1 LEPILLVHGY
11 STDAGSEPNRDSV
24 VKMYGDLPKW
34 LRSQY
39 KDDEVYELDVSR
51 YISLEDGISI
61 DDIARA
67 FDTALRTDFSH
78 LYNRTFH
85 VIIHSTGALVMR
97 TWLRKHSGNRQ
108 PIRNLIYL
116 AGANFGSGWASLGR
130 GQLSR
135 WYRKLS
141 AGDEPGVKVLNALEL
156 GSSDTIDTHLALIE
170 DGDPIDTYGV
180 REYVITGSQAQTESF
195 LMPIR
200 FAKEDGADGVI
211 RVAAAS
217 LNFNYVKYVANNK
230 GLQVTASDV
239 AHDLRYERLPAS
251 ADYYHVDQEASSIAG
266 VDRKVVPLAIPW
278 GTAHIGAKAGVVD
291 GSANRDII
299 EPLLTQALG
308 TRTATQWRGSVGD
321 FQDVTDDAYD
331 KAATHKISGFWEGR
345 WSRKAQYEAHSQIIL
360 RLRDQDGA
368 PVEHYDIHFDRGPD
382 ATKPGNISNL
392 IQHTHRNDVT
402 PNVFTFY
409 LRTGKWDKEKK
420 TFRDDQG
427 AYLSRLNEIDQ
438 ALLEITATEPQTDD
452 IRYVPFRKTLNT
464 ESLVGYIHP
473 HATTVVDIE
482 MLRIPSGNVFAMF
495 KH

>member
-1 LEPILLVHGY
+1 MEPILLVHGY
-11 STDAGSEPNRDSV
+11 STDADSEPNRDSV
-24 VKMYGDLPKW
+24 VKMYGDLPRW

-39 KDDEVYELDVSR
+39 KDDNVYELNVSR

-67 FDTALRTDFSH
+67 FDLALRTDFRH

-97 TWLRKHSGNRQ
+97 TWLRKHAQERQ

-116 AGANFGSGWASLGR
+116 AGANFGSGWASIGR

-170 DGDPIDTYGV
+170 DGDPIDSYGV
-180 REYVITGSQAQTESF
+180 REFVVIGSQAQTESF

-200 FAKEDGADGVI
+200 FAKEDGADGVV
-211 RVAAAS
+211 RVAASS
-217 LNFNYVKYVANNK
+217 LNFNYVRYVANAK
-230 GLQVTASDV
+230 GLGLSAADV
-239 AHDLRYERLPAS
+239 ARDLKYERLPPH
-251 ADYYHVDQEASSIAG
+251 ADYYHVDQEASSVAG

-278 GTAHIGAKAGVVD
+278 GTAHVGAKAGVVD

-299 EPLLTQALG
+299 EPLLKQALE
-308 TRTATQWRGSVGD
+308 TRTATQWQRSVAD
-321 FQDVTDDAYD
+321 FQAVTDDAYD
-331 KAATHKISGFWEGR
+331 SAATHKISGFWEGR
-345 WSRKAQYEAHSQIIL
+345 WSRTTQYEAHSQIII
-360 RLRDQDGA
+360 RLVDQDGA

-382 ATKPGNISNL
+382 AEKPESIANL
-392 IQHTHRNDVT
+392 IQHTHRNEVT

-409 LRTGKWDKEKK
+409 LRTGRWDQEKK

-427 AYLSRLNEIDQ
+427 NYLNRLSDIDQ
-438 ALLEITATEPQTDD
+438 TLLEITATEPQTDD
-452 IRYVPFRKTLNT
+452 IRYVPFRKTLSAA
-464 ESLVGYIHP
+464 SLVGYVHH
-473 HATTVVDIE
+473 HATTVIDIE
-482 MLRIPSGNVFAMF
+482 MLRIPAGNVFAMF